1 MNDGTTLE
9 GKTVLI
15 TGANRGIGDALV
27 VEALRR
33 GASRVFAGMRQP
45 TPRADS
51 RVTPIKLDVTDQ
63 DQIRSAAASITSLDV
78 LVNNAGVMLYDD
90 LSDSAALEQQLAVN
104 LYGPLAVT
112 NAFLPQLVE
121 SHGTIVNNVSLE
133 ALAPVPVHP
142 SYAISKAA
150 AFNMTQSLRAL
161 LAAKGVRVHAMLA
174 GPIDTD
180 MMRGLEA
187 PKATPQSVAE
197 GIFDGV
203 ERGEEEIFPDVR
215 QPAAGRHLADAHSSG
230 VPGVSKIRITGRV
243 HEVASTLAIGDALG
257 ASGVLTWL
265 MAKANAG
272 GGIPA

>member
-15 TGANRGIGDALV
+15 TGANRGCGEALV
-27 VEALRR
+27 AEALRR

-45 TPRADS
+45 TPSADS
-51 RVTPIKLDVTDQ
+51 RVTPIELDVTDQ

-90 LSDSAALEQQLAVN
+90 LSDAAALEQQLAVN

-121 SHGTIVNNVSLE
+121 SRGTIVNNVSME

-180 MMRGLEA
+180 MMRDFEV
-187 PKATPQSVAE
+187 PKATPHSVAE
-197 GIFDGV
+197 AIFDGV
-203 ERGEEEIFPDVR
+203 ERGEEEIFPD
-215 QPAAGRHLADAHSSG
+215 AMSIKLADSW
-230 VPGVSKIRITGRV
+230 RTGAAKEFEHQFAAFV
-243 HEVASTLAIGDALG
+243 NPLPVAT
-257 ASGVLTWL
+257 
-265 MAKANAG
+265 
-272 GGIPA
+272 

>member
-1 MNDGTTLE
+1 MNDGTTLD

-15 TGANRGIGDALV
+15 TGANRGVGEALV
-27 VEALRR
+27 AEALRR
-33 GASRVFAGMRQP
+33 GASRVFAGMRQL
-45 TPRADS
+45 TPPADT

-90 LSDSAALEQQLAVN
+90 LSDAAALEQQLAVN

-121 SHGTIVNNVSLE
+121 SHGTIVNNVSMM
-133 ALAPVPVHP
+133 ALAPVPVMP

-161 LAAKGVRVHAMLA
+161 LTPKGMRVHAMLA

-180 MMRGLEA
+180 MMRGLEV
-187 PKATPQSVAE
+187 PKATPHSVAE
-197 GIFDGV
+197 AIFDGV
-203 ERGEEEIFPDVR
+203 ERGEEEIFPD
-215 QPAAGRHLADAHSSG
+215 AMSINLADSWRTSAAKEFEHQFAAF
-230 VPGVSKIRITGRV
+230 VNPLP
-243 HEVASTLAIGDALG
+243 VAT
-257 ASGVLTWL
+257 
-265 MAKANAG
+265 
-272 GGIPA
+272 